1 MSVKEE
7 NEITVKI
14 NCDINK
20 FCTILENKG
29 FNIVE
34 KFSLNDTFFIPS
46 NLEVNK
52 LSTREILKSAV
63 LVRDIHDKI
72 TDNFKKKITF
82 KRKEFD
88 EKGSILSQD
97 AVSCNITNIEEAKK
111 LLIAIGYKEIMNIKE
126 NDIGFEKDGFKIVT
140 KDIVNGDKLIEV
152 ETNVNNKDL
161 DNIDKLKNKLNELEI
176 PIDTSN
182 YFVKK
187 AEIELDKILG
197 R

>member
-14 NCDINK
+14 KCGINEFHK
-20 FCTILENKG
+20 ILEDKG
-29 FNIVE
+29 FEIVE
-34 KFSLNDTFFIPS
+34 KFSINDTFFIPS
-46 NLEVNK
+46 NLEVDK
-52 LSTREILKSAV
+52 LSTRESLKSAV

-72 TDNFKKKITF
+72 TDKLKKKITF

-88 EKGSILSQD
+88 EEGNILSQD
-97 AVSCNITNIEEAKK
+97 AVSCNITSIEEAKK

-152 ETNVNNKDL
+152 ETNVNNEEL
-161 DNIDKLKNKLNELEI
+161 DTIDKLKNKLNELEI
-176 PIDTSN
+176 PIDISN

-187 AEIELDKILG
+187 AEIELDKILC

>member
-1 MSVKEE
+1 MSIKEE

-14 NCDINK
+14 DCDINE
-20 FCTILENKG
+20 FCKILESNG

-34 KFSLNDTFFIPS
+34 RFSLNDTYFIPS
-46 NLEVNK
+46 NLEVDK
-52 LSTREILKSAV
+52 LSTRDILKSAV
-63 LVRDIHDKI
+63 LVREVHDKL
-72 TDNFKKKITF
+72 TDNFKRNITF
-82 KRKEFD
+82 KRKKFD
-88 EKGSILSQD
+88 EEGNILSQE
-97 AVSCNITNIEEAKK
+97 AIRCNIINIEDAKK
-111 LLIAIGYKEIMNIKE
+111 LLTAIGYKEIMNIKE
-126 NDIGFEKDGFKIVT
+126 NNIGYEKEGLEIVT

-161 DNIDKLKNKLNELEI
+161 DTIDKLKDKLKEFEV